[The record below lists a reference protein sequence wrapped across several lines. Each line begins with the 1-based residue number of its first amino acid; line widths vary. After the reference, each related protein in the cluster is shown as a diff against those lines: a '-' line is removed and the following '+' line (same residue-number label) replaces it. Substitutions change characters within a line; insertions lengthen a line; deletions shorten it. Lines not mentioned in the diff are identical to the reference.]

1 MTTTDVLEHHGILG
15 MKWGVRRKRGAD
27 GRVIKNGGS
36 GGNTPSEAPSSQNSQ
51 RHYARSSKHAHLTND
66 QLNERINR
74 IQLEKRYSELTM
86 SRGEAARRRLYTKFE
101 DAAVKGVTNILTKAI
116 EAKIAQAI
124 GMKPKGMKGAAKE
137 MAGEAKKSVITKESV
152 EEAGRKAWDSRPH
165 PPKDRSDIF
174 PDVVNNKLKPSEGS
188 TPSSG
193 SGKPPKPSDGGGK
206 PRAVDGAKPYGSI
219 NRERRIPRVD
229 STGKEVVPYS
239 PSRNLP
245 SSIAQ
250 ARPKAQSP
258 SGPRMIGSN
267 RPPTVDAGQG
277 RVRPVPRTPSPS
289 LGAAPARRQVGSSAN
304 SLGGGA
310 WQTRPGASGRKSPG
324 PRKAPGPVLDL
335 GGGATQSRPG
345 VPLGTP
351 PTSIPSW
358 AKSAAVRQKPVSDL
372 GKARGVSEASN
383 SVRKKV
389 VGIPTTRRFR
399 RSAGTAPASKRDG

>member
-36 GGNTPSEAPSSQNSQ
+36 GGNASSEAPSSQNSQ

-101 DAAVKGVTNILTKAI
+101 DAAVKGITNILTKAI

-124 GMKPKGMKGAAKE
+124 GMKSKGMKGAAKE
-137 MAGEAKKSVITKESV
+137 MAGEAKKSTITREQA
-152 EEAGRKAWDSRPH
+152 EARSREAWKTHKPS
-165 PPKDRSDIF
+165 DRSRIF
-174 PDVVNNKLKPSEGS
+174 PDVVNNKLKPSGGS
-188 TPSSG
+188 APSDG

-206 PRAVDGAKPYGSI
+206 PRAVDGAKPYGNV
-219 NRERRIPRVD
+219 NRERRIPHVD

-245 SSIAQ
+245 SSITQ
-250 ARPKAQSP
+250 ARPRAQSP

-267 RPPTVDAGQG
+267 RPSMVDAGQAG
-277 RVRPVPRTPSPS
+277 VRPIPRTPPTS
-289 LGAAPARRQVGSSAN
+289 LDAAPTRRQIGSSAN
-304 SLGGGA
+304 SLGGGV
-310 WQTRPGASGRKSPG
+310 WQTRPSASGRKSPSPRTASG
-324 PRKAPGPVLDL
+324 PRLDV

-345 VPLGTP
+345 VRQGP
-351 PTSIPSW
+351 PTAIPSW
-358 AKSAAVRQKPVSDL
+358 AKSADIRRKPASDL

-389 VGIPTTRRFR
+389 VGVPTTRRFR

>member
-36 GGNTPSEAPSSQNSQ
+36 GGNASSEAPSSQNSQ

-124 GMKPKGMKGAAKE
+124 GVKPKGMKGAAKG
-137 MAGEAKKSVITKESV
+137 MAGEAKKATMTREKAEQASR
-152 EEAGRKAWDSRPH
+152 EAWARNDHS
-165 PPKDRSDIF
+165 PKDRSDIF
-174 PDVVNNKLKPSEGS
+174 PDVVNNKLKPSGGS
-188 TPSSG
+188 APSA
-193 SGKPPKPSDGGGK
+193 GGGK

-219 NRERRIPRVD
+219 NRERRIPHVD

-245 SSIAQ
+245 SSITQ
-250 ARPKAQSP
+250 ARPRAQSP

-267 RPPTVDAGQG
+267 RPSMVDAGQAG
-277 RVRPVPRTPSPS
+277 VRPIPRTPPTS
-289 LGAAPARRQVGSSAN
+289 LDAAPTRRRIGSSAN
-304 SLGGGA
+304 SLGGGV
-310 WQTRPGASGRKSPG
+310 WQTRPSASGRKSPSPRTASG
-324 PRKAPGPVLDL
+324 PRLDV

-345 VPLGTP
+345 VRQGP
-351 PTSIPSW
+351 PTAIPSW
-358 AKSAAVRQKPVSDL
+358 AKSADIRRKPASDL

-389 VGIPTTRRFR
+389 VGVPTTRRFR

>member
-36 GGNTPSEAPSSQNSQ
+36 GGNASSEAPSSQNSQ

-124 GMKPKGMKGAAKE
+124 GMKPKGVKGAAKQ
-137 MAGEAKKSVITKESV
+137 MSSEAKKATTTREQT
-152 EEAGRKAWDSRPH
+152 EEASGGDRFPSRKGYTMPDS
-165 PPKDRSDIF
+165 I
-174 PDVVNNKLKPSEGS
+174 NNKLKPSGES
-188 TPSSG
+188 TSSAG
-193 SGKPPKPSDGGGK
+193 SGKPPKPSDGGGT
-206 PRAVDGAKPYGSI
+206 PRAVDGAKPYGNV
-219 NRERRIPRVD
+219 NRERRIPHMD

-245 SSIAQ
+245 SSITQ
-250 ARPKAQSP
+250 ARPRPQSP

-267 RPPTVDAGQG
+267 RPPKVDAGQG

-289 LGAAPARRQVGSSAN
+289 LGAAPTRRQVGSSAN

-310 WQTRPGASGRKSPG
+310 WQTRPGASGRQSPS
-324 PRKAPGPVLDL
+324 PRKASGPVLDL

-345 VPLGTP
+345 VPLGTQ
-351 PTSIPSW
+351 PTAIPSW
-358 AKSAAVRQKPVSDL
+358 VKSADVRRKPVSDL
-372 GKARGVSEASN
+372 GKARGVSKASN

>member
-36 GGNTPSEAPSSQNSQ
+36 GGNASSEAPSSQNSQ
-51 RHYARSSKHAHLTND
+51 RHYARSSKHAHLTNE

-116 EAKIAQAI
+116 EAKIAQSI
-124 GMKPKGMKGAAKE
+124 GMKPKGMKGAAKQ
-137 MAGEAKKSVITKESV
+137 MSSEAKKATTTREQA
-152 EEAGRKAWDSRPH
+152 EAASGGDRFPSRKGYAMPDS
-165 PPKDRSDIF
+165 I
-174 PDVVNNKLKPSEGS
+174 NNKLKPSGES
-188 TPSSG
+188 TPSAG
-193 SGKPPKPSDGGGK
+193 SGKPPKPSDGGGT
-206 PRAVDGAKPYGSI
+206 PRAVDGAKPYGNV
-219 NRERRIPRVD
+219 NRERRIPHMD

-245 SSIAQ
+245 SSITQ
-250 ARPKAQSP
+250 ARPRPQSP

-289 LGAAPARRQVGSSAN
+289 LGDAPTRRQVGSSAN

-310 WQTRPGASGRKSPG
+310 WQTRPGVSGRKNPTPG
-324 PRKAPGPVLDL
+324 KTPGPVLDL

-351 PTSIPSW
+351 PTVIPSW
-358 AKSAAVRQKPVSDL
+358 AKSAAVRRKPASDL
-372 GKARGVSEASN
+372 GKARGVSKASN

>member
-36 GGNTPSEAPSSQNSQ
+36 GGNASSEAPSSQNSQ

-116 EAKIAQAI
+116 EAKIAQTI
-124 GMKPKGMKGAAKE
+124 GMNPKGVKGAAKQ
-137 MAGEAKKSVITKESV
+137 MSSEAKKATTTREQT
-152 EEAGRKAWDSRPH
+152 EAASGGDRFPSRKGYAMPDS
-165 PPKDRSDIF
+165 I
-174 PDVVNNKLKPSEGS
+174 NNKLKPSGQS
-188 TPSSG
+188 TPSAG
-193 SGKPPKPSDGGGK
+193 SGKSPKPSDGGGK
-206 PRAVDGAKPYGSI
+206 PRAVDGAKPYGNV
-219 NRERRIPRVD
+219 NRERRIPHMD

-245 SSIAQ
+245 SSITQ
-250 ARPKAQSP
+250 ARPRPQSP

-289 LGAAPARRQVGSSAN
+289 LGAAPTRRQVGSSAN

-310 WQTRPGASGRKSPG
+310 WQTRPGVPGRKNPTPG
-324 PRKAPGPVLDL
+324 KTPGPVLDL

-351 PTSIPSW
+351 PTAIPSW
-358 AKSAAVRQKPVSDL
+358 AKSAAVRRKPASDL
-372 GKARGVSEASN
+372 GKVRGVSEASN

>member
-36 GGNTPSEAPSSQNSQ
+36 GGNASSEAPSSQNSQ

-101 DAAVKGVTNILTKAI
+101 DAAVKGATNILTKAI

-124 GMKPKGMKGAAKE
+124 GMKPKGMKGAAKQ
-137 MAGEAKKSVITKESV
+137 MSSEAKKATTTREQA
-152 EEAGRKAWDSRPH
+152 EAASGGDRFPSRKGYTIPDS
-165 PPKDRSDIF
+165 I
-174 PDVVNNKLKPSEGS
+174 NNKLKPSGGS
-188 TPSSG
+188 APSAG

-219 NRERRIPRVD
+219 NRERRTPHVD

-245 SSIAQ
+245 SSITQ
-250 ARPKAQSP
+250 ARPRAQSP

-289 LGAAPARRQVGSSAN
+289 LGSAPTRRQVGSSAN

-324 PRKAPGPVLDL
+324 PRKDSGPVLDL

-351 PTSIPSW
+351 PTAIPSW
-358 AKSAAVRQKPVSDL
+358 VKSAAVRRKPASDL
-372 GKARGVSEASN
+372 GKARGVSKASN

-399 RSAGTAPASKRDG
+399 RSAGSAPASKRDG

>member
-27 GRVIKNGGS
+27 GRVIKNGPS
-36 GGNTPSEAPSSQNSQ
+36 GGNASSEAPSSQNSQ

-124 GMKPKGMKGAAKE
+124 GMKPKGMKGAAKQ
-137 MAGEAKKSVITKESV
+137 MSSEAKKATTTREQT
-152 EEAGRKAWDSRPH
+152 EAASGGDRFPSRKGYAMPDS
-165 PPKDRSDIF
+165 I
-174 PDVVNNKLKPSEGS
+174 NNKLKPSGGS
-188 TPSSG
+188 TPSAG
-193 SGKPPKPSDGGGK
+193 SGKPPKPSGGGGK
-206 PRAVDGAKPYGSI
+206 PRAVDGAKPYGNV
-219 NRERRIPRVD
+219 NRERRIPHVD

-245 SSIAQ
+245 SSITQ
-250 ARPKAQSP
+250 ARPRAQSY

-289 LGAAPARRQVGSSAN
+289 LGAAPTRRQIGSSAN
-304 SLGGGA
+304 SLGGGV
-310 WQTRPGASGRKSPG
+310 WQTRPGVSGRKNPTPG
-324 PRKAPGPVLDL
+324 TTPGPVLDL

-351 PTSIPSW
+351 PTAIPSW
-358 AKSAAVRQKPVSDL
+358 AKSAAVRRKPASDL

>member
-36 GGNTPSEAPSSQNSQ
+36 GGNASSEAPSSQNSQ

-116 EAKIAQAI
+116 EAKIAQTI
-124 GMKPKGMKGAAKE
+124 GMKPKGVKGAAKQ
-137 MAGEAKKSVITKESV
+137 MSSEAKKATTTREQT
-152 EEAGRKAWDSRPH
+152 EAASGGDRFPSRKGYTMPDS
-165 PPKDRSDIF
+165 I
-174 PDVVNNKLKPSEGS
+174 NNKLKPSGGS
-188 TPSSG
+188 TPSAG
-193 SGKPPKPSDGGGK
+193 SGKSPKPSDGGGK
-206 PRAVDGAKPYGSI
+206 PRAVDGAKPYGNV
-219 NRERRIPRVD
+219 NRERRIPHVD
-229 STGKEVVPYS
+229 STGKEVAPYS

-245 SSIAQ
+245 SSITQ
-250 ARPKAQSP
+250 ARPRAQSP

-289 LGAAPARRQVGSSAN
+289 LGSAPTRRQVGSSAN

-324 PRKAPGPVLDL
+324 PRKDSGPVLDL

-351 PTSIPSW
+351 PTAIPSW
-358 AKSAAVRQKPVSDL
+358 AKSAAVRRKPASDL
-372 GKARGVSEASN
+372 GKARGVSKASN

-399 RSAGTAPASKRDG
+399 RSAGSAPASKRDG

>member
-36 GGNTPSEAPSSQNSQ
+36 GGNASSEAPSSQNSQ

-116 EAKIAQAI
+116 EAKIAQSI
-124 GMKPKGMKGAAKE
+124 GMKPKGMKGAAKG
-137 MAGEAKKSVITKESV
+137 MAGEAKKATMTREKAEQASR
-152 EEAGRKAWDSRPH
+152 EAWARNDHS
-165 PPKDRSDIF
+165 PKDRSDIF
-174 PDVVNNKLKPSEGS
+174 PDVVNNKLKPSGGS
-188 TPSSG
+188 APSA
-193 SGKPPKPSDGGGK
+193 GG
-206 PRAVDGAKPYGSI
+206 GSI
-219 NRERRIPRVD
+219 NRERRIPHVD

-245 SSIAQ
+245 SSITQ
-250 ARPKAQSP
+250 ARPRAQSP

-267 RPPTVDAGQG
+267 RPSMVDAGQAG
-277 RVRPVPRTPSPS
+277 VRPTPRTPPTS
-289 LGAAPARRQVGSSAN
+289 LDAAPTRRQIGSSAN
-304 SLGGGA
+304 SLGGGV
-310 WQTRPGASGRKSPG
+310 WQTRPSASGRKSPSPRTASG
-324 PRKAPGPVLDL
+324 PRLDV

-345 VPLGTP
+345 VRQGP
-351 PTSIPSW
+351 PTAIPSW
-358 AKSAAVRQKPVSDL
+358 AKSADIRRKPASDL

-389 VGIPTTRRFR
+389 VGVPTTRRFR

>member
-36 GGNTPSEAPSSQNSQ
+36 GGNASSEAPSSQNSQ

-86 SRGEAARRRLYTKFE
+86 SRGEAARRRLYIKFE

-124 GMKPKGMKGAAKE
+124 GMKPKGMKGAAKG
-137 MAGEAKKSVITKESV
+137 MAGEAKKATMTREKAEQASR
-152 EEAGRKAWDSRPH
+152 EAWARNDHS
-165 PPKDRSDIF
+165 PKDRSDIF
-174 PDVVNNKLKPSEGS
+174 PDVVNNKLKPSGGS
-188 TPSSG
+188 APSA
-193 SGKPPKPSDGGGK
+193 GGGK

-219 NRERRIPRVD
+219 NRERRIPHVD

-239 PSRNLP
+239 PSSNLP
-245 SSIAQ
+245 SSITQ
-250 ARPKAQSP
+250 ARPRAQSP
-258 SGPRMIGSN
+258 GGPRMIGSN
-267 RPPTVDAGQG
+267 RPSMVDAGQAG
-277 RVRPVPRTPSPS
+277 VRPIPRTPPTS
-289 LGAAPARRQVGSSAN
+289 LDAAPTRRQIGSSAN
-304 SLGGGA
+304 SLGGGV
-310 WQTRPGASGRKSPG
+310 WQTRPSASGRKSPSPRTASG
-324 PRKAPGPVLDL
+324 PRLDV

-345 VPLGTP
+345 VRQGP
-351 PTSIPSW
+351 PTAIPSW
-358 AKSAAVRQKPVSDL
+358 AKSADIRRKPASDL

-389 VGIPTTRRFR
+389 VGVPTTRRFR

>member
-1 MTTTDVLEHHGILG
+1 MTETDVLEHHGILG

-36 GGNTPSEAPSSQNSQ
+36 GGKTPSEAPSSQNSQ

-124 GMKPKGMKGAAKE
+124 GMKPKGAKGAAKE
-137 MAGEAKKSVITKESV
+137 MVGEAKKSVITKKSV

-174 PDVVNNKLKPSEGS
+174 PDEVNNKLKPSGGS
-188 TPSSG
+188 TPSAG
-193 SGKPPKPSDGGGK
+193 SGKPPKPSGGGDK
-206 PRAVDGAKPYGSI
+206 PRAVDGAKPYGNV
-219 NRERRIPRVD
+219 NRERRIPRMD
-229 STGKEVVPYS
+229 STGKEVGPYS

-245 SSIAQ
+245 SSITQ
-250 ARPKAQSP
+250 ARPRAQSP

-267 RPPTVDAGQG
+267 RPSMVDAGQG

-289 LGAAPARRQVGSSAN
+289 LGAAPTRRQVGSSAN

-310 WQTRPGASGRKSPG
+310 WQTRPGASGRQSPS
-324 PRKAPGPVLDL
+324 PRKAPGPVLGV

-351 PTSIPSW
+351 PTAIPSW
-358 AKSAAVRQKPVSDL
+358 AKSAAVRRKPASDL
-372 GKARGVSEASN
+372 GKARGVSKASN

>member
-36 GGNTPSEAPSSQNSQ
+36 GGNTSSEAPSSQNSQ

-101 DAAVKGVTNILTKAI
+101 DAAVKGVTNILSKAI

-124 GMKPKGMKGAAKE
+124 GMKPKGMTGAAKK
-137 MAGEAKKSVITKESV
+137 MAGEAKESTITREQA
-152 EEAGRKAWDSRPH
+152 EAQSREAWKTHKPS
-165 PPKDRSDIF
+165 DRSHIF
-174 PDVVNNKLKPSEGS
+174 PDVVNNKLKPSGGS
-188 TPSSG
+188 APSDG

-206 PRAVDGAKPYGSI
+206 PYGNV
-219 NRERRIPRVD
+219 NRERRIPHVD

-245 SSIAQ
+245 SSITQ
-250 ARPKAQSP
+250 ARPRAQSP

-267 RPPTVDAGQG
+267 RPSTVDAGQG

-289 LGAAPARRQVGSSAN
+289 LGAALTRRQVGSSAN
-304 SLGGGA
+304 NLGGGA
-310 WQTRPGASGRKSPG
+310 WQTRPGASGRQSPS
-324 PRKAPGPVLDL
+324 PRKAPGPVLGV

-351 PTSIPSW
+351 PTAIPSW

-372 GKARGVSEASN
+372 GKARGVSKAFN

-399 RSAGTAPASKRDG
+399 RSASKRDG

>member
-36 GGNTPSEAPSSQNSQ
+36 GGNVSSEAPSSQNSQ

-124 GMKPKGMKGAAKE
+124 GMKPKGVKDAAKQ
-137 MAGEAKKSVITKESV
+137 MSGEAKKATTTREQT
-152 EEAGRKAWDSRPH
+152 EAASGGDRFPSRKGYAMPDS
-165 PPKDRSDIF
+165 I
-174 PDVVNNKLKPSEGS
+174 NNKLKPSGGS
-188 TPSSG
+188 ASSAG
-193 SGKPPKPSDGGGK
+193 GGKPSKPSDGGGK
-206 PRAVDGAKPYGSI
+206 PRAVDGAKPYGNV
-219 NRERRIPRVD
+219 NRERRIPHVD

-245 SSIAQ
+245 SSITQ
-250 ARPKAQSP
+250 ARPRPQSP

-289 LGAAPARRQVGSSAN
+289 LGAAPTRRQVGSSAN

-310 WQTRPGASGRKSPG
+310 WQTRPSVPGRKNPTPG
-324 PRKAPGPVLDL
+324 TTPGPVLDL

-351 PTSIPSW
+351 PTAIPSW
-358 AKSAAVRQKPVSDL
+358 AKSATVRRKPASDL
-372 GKARGVSEASN
+372 GKARGVSQASN

>member
-36 GGNTPSEAPSSQNSQ
+36 GGSVSSEAPSSQNSQ

-137 MAGEAKKSVITKESV
+137 MAGEAKKSTITREQA
-152 EEAGRKAWDSRPH
+152 EARSREAWKTHKPS
-165 PPKDRSDIF
+165 DRSHIF
-174 PDVVNNKLKPSEGS
+174 PDVVNNKLKPSGGS
-188 TPSSG
+188 TPSEG

-206 PRAVDGAKPYGSI
+206 PRAVDGAKPYGNV
-219 NRERRIPRVD
+219 NRERRIPHVD

-245 SSIAQ
+245 SSITQ
-250 ARPKAQSP
+250 ARPRAQSP

-277 RVRPVPRTPSPS
+277 RVRPVPKAPSPS
-289 LGAAPARRQVGSSAN
+289 LGAAPSRRQVGSSAN
-304 SLGGGA
+304 SLGGGV
-310 WQTRPGASGRKSPG
+310 WQTRPGASGRKSPAH
-324 PRKAPGPVLDL
+324 RKAPGPVLDL

-372 GKARGVSEASN
+372 GKARGVSKASN

>member
-1 MTTTDVLEHHGILG
+1 MTTADVLEHHGILG

-36 GGNTPSEAPSSQNSQ
+36 GGNTSSEAPSSQNSQ

-86 SRGEAARRRLYTKFE
+86 SRGEAARRRLYNKFE

-116 EAKIAQAI
+116 EAKIAQII
-124 GMKPKGMKGAAKE
+124 GMKPKGMKGAAKG
-137 MAGEAKKSVITKESV
+137 MAGEAKKATMTREKAEQASR
-152 EEAGRKAWDSRPH
+152 EAWARNDHS
-165 PPKDRSDIF
+165 PKDRSDIF
-174 PDVVNNKLKPSEGS
+174 PDVVNNKLKPSGGS
-188 TPSSG
+188 APSA
-193 SGKPPKPSDGGGK
+193 GGGK

-219 NRERRIPRVD
+219 NRERRIPHVD

-245 SSIAQ
+245 SSITQ
-250 ARPKAQSP
+250 ARPRAQSP

-267 RPPTVDAGQG
+267 RPSMVDAGQA

-289 LGAAPARRQVGSSAN
+289 LGAAPTRRQVGSSAN

-310 WQTRPGASGRKSPG
+310 WQTRPGASGRQSPS

-335 GGGATQSRPG
+335 GGGARQSRPG

-351 PTSIPSW
+351 PTAIPSW
-358 AKSAAVRQKPVSDL
+358 AKSADIRRKPASDL
-372 GKARGVSEASN
+372 GKARGVSKASN

>member
-1 MTTTDVLEHHGILG
+1 MTDTDVLEHHGILG

-36 GGNTPSEAPSSQNSQ
+36 GGKTSSEAPSSQNSQ

-116 EAKIAQAI
+116 EAKIAQSI
-124 GMKPKGMKGAAKE
+124 GMKPKGMKGAAKQ
-137 MAGEAKKSVITKESV
+137 MSSEAKKAVITKESV

-174 PDVVNNKLKPSEGS
+174 PDVVNNKLKPSGDS
-188 TPSSG
+188 APSAG
-193 SGKPPKPSDGGGK
+193 SGKPPKPSGGGGK
-206 PRAVDGAKPYGSI
+206 PRAVDGAKPYGNV
-219 NRERRIPRVD
+219 NRERRIPRMD

-245 SSIAQ
+245 SSITQ
-250 ARPKAQSP
+250 ARPRAQSS

-267 RPPTVDAGQG
+267 RLPTVDAGQG
-277 RVRPVPRTPSPS
+277 RVRPVPKAPSPS
-289 LGAAPARRQVGSSAN
+289 LSAAPTRRQIGSSAN
-304 SLGGGA
+304 SLGGGV
-310 WQTRPGASGRKSPG
+310 WQTRPGVSGRKNPTPG
-324 PRKAPGPVLDL
+324 TTPGPVLDL
-335 GGGATQSRPG
+335 GRGATQSRPG
-345 VPLGTP
+345 VPLGIP
-351 PTSIPSW
+351 PTAIPSW
-358 AKSAAVRQKPVSDL
+358 AKSATVRRKPASDL

>member
-36 GGNTPSEAPSSQNSQ
+36 GGKTSSEAPSSQNSQ

-124 GMKPKGMKGAAKE
+124 GMKPKGAKGAAKE

-174 PDVVNNKLKPSEGS
+174 PDVVNNKLKPSGDS
-188 TPSSG
+188 APSAG
-193 SGKPPKPSDGGGK
+193 SGKPPKPSGGGGK
-206 PRAVDGAKPYGSI
+206 PRAVDGAKPYGNV
-219 NRERRIPRVD
+219 NRERRIPRMD

-250 ARPKAQSP
+250 A
-258 SGPRMIGSN
+258 G
-267 RPPTVDAGQG
+267 
-277 RVRPVPRTPSPS
+277 VRPVPRTPSS
-289 LGAAPARRQVGSSAN
+289 SISAAPTRRQIGSSAN

-310 WQTRPGASGRKSPG
+310 WQTRPGASGRQSPS

-335 GGGATQSRPG
+335 GGGARQSRPG

-351 PTSIPSW
+351 PTAIPSW
-358 AKSAAVRQKPVSDL
+358 AKSAAVRRKPASDL

>member
-36 GGNTPSEAPSSQNSQ
+36 GGNASSEAPSSQNSQ

-124 GMKPKGMKGAAKE
+124 GMKPKGMKGAAKQ
-137 MAGEAKKSVITKESV
+137 MSSEAEKATTTREQA
-152 EEAGRKAWDSRPH
+152 EAASGGDRFPSRKGYTIPDS
-165 PPKDRSDIF
+165 I
-174 PDVVNNKLKPSEGS
+174 NNKLKPSGGS
-188 TPSSG
+188 APSAG

-206 PRAVDGAKPYGSI
+206 PRAVDGAKLYGSI
-219 NRERRIPRVD
+219 NRERRIPHVD

-245 SSIAQ
+245 SSITQ
-250 ARPKAQSP
+250 ARPRTQSP

-289 LGAAPARRQVGSSAN
+289 LGAAPTRRQVGSSAN

-310 WQTRPGASGRKSPG
+310 WQTRPGASGRQSPS
-324 PRKAPGPVLDL
+324 PRKAPGPVLGV

-351 PTSIPSW
+351 PTAIPSW
-358 AKSAAVRQKPVSDL
+358 AKSAAVRRKPASDL
-372 GKARGVSEASN
+372 GKARGVSKASN

>member
-36 GGNTPSEAPSSQNSQ
+36 GGNTSSEAPSSQNSQ

-66 QLNERINR
+66 QLDERINR

-124 GMKPKGMKGAAKE
+124 GMKPKGMKGAAKG
-137 MAGEAKKSVITKESV
+137 MAGEAKKSTMTREQA
-152 EEAGRKAWDSRPH
+152 EARSREAWKTHKPS
-165 PPKDRSDIF
+165 DRSHIF
-174 PDVVNNKLKPSEGS
+174 PDVVNNKLKPSGGS
-188 TPSSG
+188 APSDG
-193 SGKPPKPSDGGGK
+193 SGKPPTPSDGGGK
-206 PRAVDGAKPYGSI
+206 PRAVDGAKPYGNV
-219 NRERRIPRVD
+219 NRERRIPHVD

-245 SSIAQ
+245 SSITQ
-250 ARPKAQSP
+250 ARPRAQSP

-267 RPPTVDAGQG
+267 RPSTVDAGQG
-277 RVRPVPRTPSPS
+277 RVRPVQRTPSPS
-289 LGAAPARRQVGSSAN
+289 LGAAPSRRQLGSSAN

-324 PRKAPGPVLDL
+324 PRTSPGPVLGV

-351 PTSIPSW
+351 PTAIPSW

-372 GKARGVSEASN
+372 GKARGVSKASN

-399 RSAGTAPASKRDG
+399 RSAGSAPASKRDG

>member
-1 MTTTDVLEHHGILG
+1 MTDTDVLEHHGILG

-36 GGNTPSEAPSSQNSQ
+36 GGKTPSEAPSSQNSQ

-124 GMKPKGMKGAAKE
+124 GMKPKGVKGAAKQ
-137 MAGEAKKSVITKESV
+137 MSSEAKKATTTREQT
-152 EEAGRKAWDSRPH
+152 EAASGGDRFPSRKGYAMPDS
-165 PPKDRSDIF
+165 I
-174 PDVVNNKLKPSEGS
+174 NNKLKPSGGS
-188 TPSSG
+188 APSA
-193 SGKPPKPSDGGGK
+193 GGGK
-206 PRAVDGAKPYGSI
+206 PRAVDGAKPYGNV
-219 NRERRIPRVD
+219 NRERRIPHVD

-239 PSRNLP
+239 SSRNLP
-245 SSIAQ
+245 SSITQ
-250 ARPKAQSP
+250 ARPRAQSP

-267 RPPTVDAGQG
+267 RPPTVDAGPG

-289 LGAAPARRQVGSSAN
+289 LGAAPTRRQVGASAN

-310 WQTRPGASGRKSPG
+310 WQTRPGASGRQSPS
-324 PRKAPGPVLDL
+324 PRKDSGPVLDL

-345 VPLGTP
+345 VPLGTQ
-351 PTSIPSW
+351 PTAIPSW
-358 AKSAAVRQKPVSDL
+358 VKSAAVRRKPASDL
-372 GKARGVSEASN
+372 GKVRGVSKASN

>member
-36 GGNTPSEAPSSQNSQ
+36 GGNTSSEAPSSQNSQ

-101 DAAVKGVTNILTKAI
+101 DAAVKGITNILTKAI

-124 GMKPKGMKGAAKE
+124 GMKPKGAAKK
-137 MAGEAKKSVITKESV
+137 MAGEAKESTITREQA
-152 EEAGRKAWDSRPH
+152 EARSREAWKTH
-165 PPKDRSDIF
+165 IF
-174 PDVVNNKLKPSEGS
+174 PDVVNNKLKP
-188 TPSSG
+188 
-193 SGKPPKPSDGGGK
+193 
-206 PRAVDGAKPYGSI
+206 YG
-219 NRERRIPRVD
+219 NVD

-245 SSIAQ
+245 SSITQ
-250 ARPKAQSP
+250 ARPRAQSP

-267 RPPTVDAGQG
+267 RPSTVDAGQG

-289 LGAAPARRQVGSSAN
+289 LGAAPTRRQVGSSAN

-310 WQTRPGASGRKSPG
+310 WQTRPGASGRQSPS
-324 PRKAPGPVLDL
+324 PRKAPGPVLGV

-351 PTSIPSW
+351 PTAIPSW

-372 GKARGVSEASN
+372 GKARGVSKASN

-389 VGIPTTRRFR
+389 VGILTTRRFR

>member
-36 GGNTPSEAPSSQNSQ
+36 GGNTSSEAPSSQNSQ

-116 EAKIAQAI
+116 EAKIAQTI
-124 GMKPKGMKGAAKE
+124 GMKQKGMKGAAKG
-137 MAGEAKKSVITKESV
+137 MAGEAKKATMTREKA
-152 EEAGRKAWDSRPH
+152 EAQSREAWKTHKPS
-165 PPKDRSDIF
+165 DRSHIF
-174 PDVVNNKLKPSEGS
+174 PDVVNNKLKPSGDS
-188 TPSSG
+188 APSAG

-206 PRAVDGAKPYGSI
+206 PRAVDGAKPYGNV

-239 PSRNLP
+239 PSKNLP
-245 SSIAQ
+245 SSITQ
-250 ARPKAQSP
+250 ARPRAQSP

-289 LGAAPARRQVGSSAN
+289 LGAAPTRRQVSSSAN

-310 WQTRPGASGRKSPG
+310 WQTRPGASGRQSPS
-324 PRKAPGPVLDL
+324 PRKAPGPVLGV

-351 PTSIPSW
+351 PTAIPSW
-358 AKSAAVRQKPVSDL
+358 AKSADIRRKPASDL
-372 GKARGVSEASN
+372 GKARGVSKASN

>member
-36 GGNTPSEAPSSQNSQ
+36 AGKTSSEAPSSQNSQ

-124 GMKPKGMKGAAKE
+124 GMKPKGMKGAA
-137 MAGEAKKSVITKESV
+137 EAKKATMTREKAEQASR
-152 EEAGRKAWDSRPH
+152 EAWARNDHS
-165 PPKDRSDIF
+165 PKDRSDIF
-174 PDVVNNKLKPSEGS
+174 PDVVNNKLKPSGGS
-188 TPSSG
+188 APSAG

-206 PRAVDGAKPYGSI
+206 PRAVDGAKPYGNV
-219 NRERRIPRVD
+219 NRERRIPRMD

-245 SSIAQ
+245 SSITQ
-250 ARPKAQSP
+250 ARPRAQSP

-267 RPPTVDAGQG
+267 RPSAVDAGRVG
-277 RVRPVPRTPSPS
+277 VRPVPRTPSPS
-289 LGAAPARRQVGSSAN
+289 LGSAPTRRQVGSSAN

-324 PRKAPGPVLDL
+324 PRKDSGPVLDL

-351 PTSIPSW
+351 PTAIPSW
-358 AKSAAVRQKPVSDL
+358 AKSAAVRRKPASDL
-372 GKARGVSEASN
+372 GKARGVSKASN

-399 RSAGTAPASKRDG
+399 RSAGSAPASKRDG

>member
-36 GGNTPSEAPSSQNSQ
+36 GGNASSEAPSSQNSQ

-101 DAAVKGVTNILTKAI
+101 DAAVKGITNILTKAI

-137 MAGEAKKSVITKESV
+137 MAGEAKKSTITREQA
-152 EEAGRKAWDSRPH
+152 EARSREAWKTHKPS
-165 PPKDRSDIF
+165 DRSHIF
-174 PDVVNNKLKPSEGS
+174 PDVVNNKLKPSGGS
-188 TPSSG
+188 APSAG

-219 NRERRIPRVD
+219 NRERRIPHVD

-245 SSIAQ
+245 SSITQ
-250 ARPKAQSP
+250 ARPRAQSP

-267 RPPTVDAGQG
+267 RPSMVDAGQAG
-277 RVRPVPRTPSPS
+277 VRPIPRTPPTS
-289 LGAAPARRQVGSSAN
+289 LDAAPTRRQIGSSAN
-304 SLGGGA
+304 SLGGGV
-310 WQTRPGASGRKSPG
+310 WQTRPSASGRKSPSPRTASG
-324 PRKAPGPVLDL
+324 PRLDV

-345 VPLGTP
+345 VRQGP
-351 PTSIPSW
+351 PTAIASW
-358 AKSAAVRQKPVSDL
+358 VKSADIRRKPASDL

-389 VGIPTTRRFR
+389 VGVPTTRRFR

>member
-36 GGNTPSEAPSSQNSQ
+36 GGNAPSEAPSSQNSQ

-101 DAAVKGVTNILTKAI
+101 DAAVKGVTNMLTKAI

-137 MAGEAKKSVITKESV
+137 MADEAKKSTITREQA
-152 EEAGRKAWDSRPH
+152 EAQSREAWKTH
-165 PPKDRSDIF
+165 
-174 PDVVNNKLKPSEGS
+174 KPSGDSAPSTGS
-188 TPSSG
+188 
-193 SGKPPKPSDGGGK
+193 GK
-206 PRAVDGAKPYGSI
+206 PRAVDGAKPYGNV
-219 NRERRIPRVD
+219 NRERRIPHVD

-245 SSIAQ
+245 SSITQ
-250 ARPKAQSP
+250 ARPRPQSP

-277 RVRPVPRTPSPS
+277 RVRPVPKAPSPS
-289 LGAAPARRQVGSSAN
+289 LGAAPSRRQLGSSAN

-324 PRKAPGPVLDL
+324 PRTSPGPVLGV

-351 PTSIPSW
+351 PTAIPSW

-372 GKARGVSEASN
+372 GKARGVSKASN

>member
-36 GGNTPSEAPSSQNSQ
+36 GGNASSEAPSSQNSQ
-51 RHYARSSKHAHLTND
+51 RHYARSSEHAHLTND

-124 GMKPKGMKGAAKE
+124 GMKSKGMKGAAKG

-165 PPKDRSDIF
+165 QPKDRSDIF
-174 PDVVNNKLKPSEGS
+174 PDVVNNKLK
-188 TPSSG
+188 SSG
-193 SGKPPKPSDGGGK
+193 GSAPSAGSSK

-245 SSIAQ
+245 SSITQ
-250 ARPKAQSP
+250 ARPRAQSP

-277 RVRPVPRTPSPS
+277 RVRLVPRTPSPS
-289 LGAAPARRQVGSSAN
+289 LGAAPSRRQLGSSAN

-324 PRKAPGPVLDL
+324 PRTSPGPVLGV

-351 PTSIPSW
+351 PTAIPSW

-372 GKARGVSEASN
+372 GKARGVSKASN

-399 RSAGTAPASKRDG
+399 RSAGSAPASKRDG

>member
-36 GGNTPSEAPSSQNSQ
+36 GGNASSEAPSSQNSQ

-116 EAKIAQAI
+116 EAKFAQTI
-124 GMKPKGMKGAAKE
+124 GMKPNGMKGAAKG
-137 MAGEAKKSVITKESV
+137 MAGEAKKATMTREKAEQASR
-152 EEAGRKAWDSRPH
+152 EAWARNDHS
-165 PPKDRSDIF
+165 PKDRSDIF
-174 PDVVNNKLKPSEGS
+174 PDVVNNKLKP
-188 TPSSG
+188 
-193 SGKPPKPSDGGGK
+193 
-206 PRAVDGAKPYGSI
+206 YGSI
-219 NRERRIPRVD
+219 NRERRIPHVD

-245 SSIAQ
+245 SSITQ
-250 ARPKAQSP
+250 ARPRAQSP

-267 RPPTVDAGQG
+267 RPSMVDAGQAG
-277 RVRPVPRTPSPS
+277 VRPIPRTPPTS
-289 LGAAPARRQVGSSAN
+289 LDAAPTRRQIGSSAN
-304 SLGGGA
+304 SLGGGV
-310 WQTRPGASGRKSPG
+310 WQTRPGASGRKSPSPRTASG
-324 PRKAPGPVLDL
+324 PRLDV

-345 VPLGTP
+345 VRQGP
-351 PTSIPSW
+351 PTAIPSW
-358 AKSAAVRQKPVSDL
+358 AKSADIRWKPASDL

-389 VGIPTTRRFR
+389 VGVPTTRRFR

>member
-36 GGNTPSEAPSSQNSQ
+36 GGNVSSEAPSSQNSQ

-86 SRGEAARRRLYTKFE
+86 SRGEVARRRLYTKFE

-124 GMKPKGMKGAAKE
+124 GMKPKGMKGAAKG
-137 MAGEAKKSVITKESV
+137 MAGEAKKATMTREKAEQASR
-152 EEAGRKAWDSRPH
+152 EAWARNDHS
-165 PPKDRSDIF
+165 PKDRSDIF
-174 PDVVNNKLKPSEGS
+174 PDVVNNKLKPSGGS
-188 TPSSG
+188 APSA
-193 SGKPPKPSDGGGK
+193 GGGK

-219 NRERRIPRVD
+219 NRERRIPHVD

-245 SSIAQ
+245 SSITQ
-250 ARPKAQSP
+250 ARPRAQSP

-267 RPPTVDAGQG
+267 RPSMVDAGQAG
-277 RVRPVPRTPSPS
+277 VRPIPRTPPTS
-289 LGAAPARRQVGSSAN
+289 LDAAPTRRQIGSSAN
-304 SLGGGA
+304 SLGGGV
-310 WQTRPGASGRKSPG
+310 WQTRPSASGRKSPSPRTASG
-324 PRKAPGPVLDL
+324 PRLDV

-345 VPLGTP
+345 VRQGP
-351 PTSIPSW
+351 PTAIPSW
-358 AKSAAVRQKPVSDL
+358 AKSADIRRKPASDL

-389 VGIPTTRRFR
+389 VGVPTTRRFR

>member
-36 GGNTPSEAPSSQNSQ
+36 GGNASSEAPSSQNSQ

-116 EAKIAQAI
+116 EAKFAQTI
-124 GMKPKGMKGAAKE
+124 GMKPKGMKGAAKG
-137 MAGEAKKSVITKESV
+137 MAGEAKKATMTREKAEQASR
-152 EEAGRKAWDSRPH
+152 EAWARNDHS
-165 PPKDRSDIF
+165 PKDRSDIF
-174 PDVVNNKLKPSEGS
+174 PDVVNNKLKPSGGS
-188 TPSSG
+188 APSA
-193 SGKPPKPSDGGGK
+193 GGGK

-219 NRERRIPRVD
+219 NRERRIPHVD

-245 SSIAQ
+245 SSITQ
-250 ARPKAQSP
+250 ARPRAQSP

-267 RPPTVDAGQG
+267 RPSMVDAGQAG
-277 RVRPVPRTPSPS
+277 VRPIPRTPPTS
-289 LGAAPARRQVGSSAN
+289 LDAAPTRRQIGSSAN
-304 SLGGGA
+304 SLGGGV
-310 WQTRPGASGRKSPG
+310 WQTRPGASGRKSPSPRTASG
-324 PRKAPGPVLDL
+324 PRLDV

-345 VPLGTP
+345 VRQGP
-351 PTSIPSW
+351 PTAIPSW
-358 AKSAAVRQKPVSDL
+358 AKSADIRWKPASDL

-389 VGIPTTRRFR
+389 VGVPTTRRFR

>member
-36 GGNTPSEAPSSQNSQ
+36 GGNASSEAPSSQNSQ

-86 SRGEAARRRLYTKFE
+86 SRAEATRRRLCTKFE

-124 GMKPKGMKGAAKE
+124 GMKPKGMKGAAKQ
-137 MAGEAKKSVITKESV
+137 MSSEAKKATTTREQA
-152 EEAGRKAWDSRPH
+152 EAVSGGDRFPSRKGYTIPDS
-165 PPKDRSDIF
+165 I
-174 PDVVNNKLKPSEGS
+174 NNKLKSSGDSAPSA
-188 TPSSG
+188 G

-206 PRAVDGAKPYGSI
+206 PRAVDGAKPYGNV
-219 NRERRIPRVD
+219 NRERRIPHVD
-229 STGKEVVPYS
+229 SAGKEVVPYS

-245 SSIAQ
+245 SSITQ
-250 ARPKAQSP
+250 ARPRAQSP
-258 SGPRMIGSN
+258 SGTRMIGSN
-267 RPPTVDAGQG
+267 RPSSVDAGQG

-289 LGAAPARRQVGSSAN
+289 LGAAPTRRQIGSSAN
-304 SLGGGA
+304 SLGGGV

-372 GKARGVSEASN
+372 GKARGVSKASN

>member
-36 GGNTPSEAPSSQNSQ
+36 GGNASSEAPSSQNSQ

-116 EAKIAQAI
+116 EAKIAQSI
-124 GMKPKGMKGAAKE
+124 GMKPKGMKGAAKG
-137 MAGEAKKSVITKESV
+137 MAGEAKKATMTREKAEQASR
-152 EEAGRKAWDSRPH
+152 EAWARNDHS
-165 PPKDRSDIF
+165 PKDRSDIF
-174 PDVVNNKLKPSEGS
+174 PDVVNNKLKPSGGS
-188 TPSSG
+188 APSA
-193 SGKPPKPSDGGGK
+193 GG
-206 PRAVDGAKPYGSI
+206 GSI
-219 NRERRIPRVD
+219 NRERRIPHVD

-245 SSIAQ
+245 SSITQ
-250 ARPKAQSP
+250 ARPRAQSP

-267 RPPTVDAGQG
+267 RPSMVDAGQAG
-277 RVRPVPRTPSPS
+277 VRPIPRTPPTS
-289 LGAAPARRQVGSSAN
+289 LDAAPTRRQIGSSAN
-304 SLGGGA
+304 SLGGGV
-310 WQTRPGASGRKSPG
+310 WQTRPSASGRKSPSPRTASG
-324 PRKAPGPVLDL
+324 PRLDV

-345 VPLGTP
+345 VRQGP
-351 PTSIPSW
+351 PTAIPSW
-358 AKSAAVRQKPVSDL
+358 AKSADIRRKPASDL

-389 VGIPTTRRFR
+389 VGVPTTRRFR

>member
-36 GGNTPSEAPSSQNSQ
+36 GGNASSEAPSSQNSQ

-116 EAKIAQAI
+116 EAKIAQTI
-124 GMKPKGMKGAAKE
+124 GMKPKGMKGAAKG
-137 MAGEAKKSVITKESV
+137 MAGEAKKATMTREKAEQASR
-152 EEAGRKAWDSRPH
+152 EAWARNDHS
-165 PPKDRSDIF
+165 PKDRSDIF
-174 PDVVNNKLKPSEGS
+174 PDVVNNKLKPSGGS
-188 TPSSG
+188 APSA
-193 SGKPPKPSDGGGK
+193 GGGK

-219 NRERRIPRVD
+219 NRERRIPHVD

-245 SSIAQ
+245 SSITQ
-250 ARPKAQSP
+250 ARPRAQSP

-267 RPPTVDAGQG
+267 RPSMVDAGQAG
-277 RVRPVPRTPSPS
+277 VRPIPRTPPTS
-289 LGAAPARRQVGSSAN
+289 LDAAPTRRQIGSSAN
-304 SLGGGA
+304 SLGGGV
-310 WQTRPGASGRKSPG
+310 WQTRPSASGRKSPSPRTASG
-324 PRKAPGPVLDL
+324 PRLDV

-345 VPLGTP
+345 VRQGP
-351 PTSIPSW
+351 PTAIPSW
-358 AKSAAVRQKPVSDL
+358 AKSADIRRKPASDL

-389 VGIPTTRRFR
+389 VGVPTTRRFR

>member
-36 GGNTPSEAPSSQNSQ
+36 GGNASSEAPSSQNSQ

-116 EAKIAQAI
+116 EAKIAQTI
-124 GMKPKGMKGAAKE
+124 GMKPKGMKGAAKG
-137 MAGEAKKSVITKESV
+137 MAGEAKKATMTREKAEQASR
-152 EEAGRKAWDSRPH
+152 EAWARNDHS
-165 PPKDRSDIF
+165 PKDRSDIF
-174 PDVVNNKLKPSEGS
+174 PDVVNNKLKPSGGS
-188 TPSSG
+188 APSA
-193 SGKPPKPSDGGGK
+193 GGGK
-206 PRAVDGAKPYGSI
+206 PRAVGGAKPYGSI
-219 NRERRIPRVD
+219 NRERRIPHVD

-245 SSIAQ
+245 SSITQ
-250 ARPKAQSP
+250 ARPRAQSP

-267 RPPTVDAGQG
+267 RPSMVDAGHAG
-277 RVRPVPRTPSPS
+277 VRPIPRTPPTS
-289 LGAAPARRQVGSSAN
+289 LDAAPTRRQIGSSAN
-304 SLGGGA
+304 SLGGGV
-310 WQTRPGASGRKSPG
+310 WQTRPSASGRKSPSPRTASG
-324 PRKAPGPVLDL
+324 PRLDV

-345 VPLGTP
+345 VRQGP
-351 PTSIPSW
+351 PTAIPSW
-358 AKSAAVRQKPVSDL
+358 AKSADIRRKPASDL
-372 GKARGVSEASN
+372 GKARGVSKASN

-389 VGIPTTRRFR
+389 VGVPTTRRFR

>member
-1 MTTTDVLEHHGILG
+1 MTETDVLEHHGILG

-36 GGNTPSEAPSSQNSQ
+36 GGNASSEAPSSQNSQ

-74 IQLEKRYSELTM
+74 IQLEKRYSDLTM

-124 GMKPKGMKGAAKE
+124 GMKPKGMKGAAKG
-137 MAGEAKKSVITKESV
+137 MAGEAKKATMTREKAEQASR
-152 EEAGRKAWDSRPH
+152 EAWARNDHS
-165 PPKDRSDIF
+165 PKDRSDIF
-174 PDVVNNKLKPSEGS
+174 PDVVNNKLKPSGDS
-188 TPSSG
+188 APSAG
-193 SGKPPKPSDGGGK
+193 SGKPSGGG
-206 PRAVDGAKPYGSI
+206 GNPYGNV

-245 SSIAQ
+245 SSITQ
-250 ARPKAQSP
+250 ARPRAQSP

-277 RVRPVPRTPSPS
+277 RVRPIPRTPPPS
-289 LGAAPARRQVGSSAN
+289 LGAAPTRRQVGSSAN
-304 SLGGGA
+304 SLGGGV
-310 WQTRPGASGRKSPG
+310 WQTRPGTSGRKRPSP
-324 PRKAPGPVLDL
+324 RTASGPVLDL
-335 GGGATQSRPG
+335 GGGARQSRPG

-351 PTSIPSW
+351 PTAIPSW
-358 AKSAAVRQKPVSDL
+358 AKSADIRRKPASDL
-372 GKARGVSEASN
+372 GKARGVSKASN

>member
-36 GGNTPSEAPSSQNSQ
+36 GGNVSSEAPSSQNSQ

-86 SRGEAARRRLYTKFE
+86 SRGETARRRLYTKFE

-124 GMKPKGMKGAAKE
+124 GMKPKGMKGAAKG
-137 MAGEAKKSVITKESV
+137 MAGEAKKATMTREKAEQASR
-152 EEAGRKAWDSRPH
+152 EAWARNDHS
-165 PPKDRSDIF
+165 PKDRSDIF
-174 PDVVNNKLKPSEGS
+174 PDVVNNKLKPSGGS
-188 TPSSG
+188 APSAG
-193 SGKPPKPSDGGGK
+193 SGRPPKPSDGGGK
-206 PRAVDGAKPYGSI
+206 PRAVDGAKPYGNV
-219 NRERRIPRVD
+219 NRERRIPRMD

-239 PSRNLP
+239 PNRNLP
-245 SSIAQ
+245 SSITQ
-250 ARPKAQSP
+250 ARPRAQSP

-289 LGAAPARRQVGSSAN
+289 LGAAPTRRQVGSSAN

-310 WQTRPGASGRKSPG
+310 WQTRPGASGRQSPS

-335 GGGATQSRPG
+335 GGGARQSRPG

-351 PTSIPSW
+351 PTAIPSW
-358 AKSAAVRQKPVSDL
+358 AKSADIRRKPASDL
-372 GKARGVSEASN
+372 GKARGVSKASN

>member
-36 GGNTPSEAPSSQNSQ
+36 GGNASSEAPSSQNSQ

-124 GMKPKGMKGAAKE
+124 GMKPKGMKGAAKQ
-137 MAGEAKKSVITKESV
+137 MSSEAKKATTTRGQA
-152 EEAGRKAWDSRPH
+152 EAASGGDRFPSRKGYAMPDS
-165 PPKDRSDIF
+165 I
-174 PDVVNNKLKPSEGS
+174 NNKLKPSGGS
-188 TPSSG
+188 APSAG

-219 NRERRIPRVD
+219 NRERRIPHVD

-245 SSIAQ
+245 SSITQ
-250 ARPKAQSP
+250 ARPRAQSP

-267 RPPTVDAGQG
+267 RPSMVDAGQAG
-277 RVRPVPRTPSPS
+277 VRPISRTPPTS
-289 LGAAPARRQVGSSAN
+289 LDAAPTRRQVGSSAN

-310 WQTRPGASGRKSPG
+310 WQTLPGMPERKNPTPG
-324 PRKAPGPVLDL
+324 KTPGPVLDL

-351 PTSIPSW
+351 PTAIPSW
-358 AKSAAVRQKPVSDL
+358 AKSAAVRKKPASDL
-372 GKARGVSEASN
+372 GKARGVSKASN

-389 VGIPTTRRFR
+389 VGIPTTSRFR

>member
-36 GGNTPSEAPSSQNSQ
+36 GGNASSEAPSSQNSQ

-124 GMKPKGMKGAAKE
+124 GMKAKGMKGAAKQ
-137 MAGEAKKSVITKESV
+137 MSSEAKKATTTREQT
-152 EEAGRKAWDSRPH
+152 EAASGGDRFPSRKGYAMPDS
-165 PPKDRSDIF
+165 I
-174 PDVVNNKLKPSEGS
+174 NNKLKPSGES
-188 TPSSG
+188 TPSAG

-206 PRAVDGAKPYGSI
+206 PRAVDGAKPYGNV
-219 NRERRIPRVD
+219 NRERRIPYMD

-245 SSIAQ
+245 SSITQ
-250 ARPKAQSP
+250 ARPRPQSP
-258 SGPRMIGSN
+258 SGPRMTGSN

-277 RVRPVPRTPSPS
+277 RVRPAPRTPSPS
-289 LGAAPARRQVGSSAN
+289 LGAAPTRRQVGSSAN

-310 WQTRPGASGRKSPG
+310 WQTRPGASGRQSPS
-324 PRKAPGPVLDL
+324 PRKASGPVLDL

-345 VPLGTP
+345 VPLGTQ
-351 PTSIPSW
+351 PTAIPSW
-358 AKSAAVRQKPVSDL
+358 VKSATVRRKPASDL
-372 GKARGVSEASN
+372 GKARGVSKASN